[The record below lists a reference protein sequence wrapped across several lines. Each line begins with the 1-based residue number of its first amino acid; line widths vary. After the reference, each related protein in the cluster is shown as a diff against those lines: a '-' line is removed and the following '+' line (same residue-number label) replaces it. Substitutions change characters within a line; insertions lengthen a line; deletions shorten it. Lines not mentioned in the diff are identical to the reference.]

1 MDPRLH
7 RLSRRLF
14 LSDLGRGTLAVAV
27 LGPTAV
33 ACGSSG
39 DGEGA
44 ADPTTADASPS
55 TTPSP
60 GSVATGPVDTVGGEL
75 APLEWARVNLD
86 FVSAYVLVRGD
97 EAAVVDTGTAGNAP
111 AIESALNTLGSDFSQ
126 VNHVVLTHMHGDHVG
141 SLGPVLDATPAA
153 LAYAGTDDVAAIDSP
168 REVQGLDDG
177 DEVFGLRVIHTP
189 GHTPGHISVFDPE
202 SGLLVAG
209 DALNGTDGGGLSGP
223 NPDFTADLDLANAS
237 VAKLAERD
245 VETVLVGHG
254 EPVESGA
261 GPLLDELA
269 ASLG

>member
-1 MDPRLH
+1 VDPRLY

-33 ACGSSG
+33 ACSSGG

-44 ADPTTADASPS
+44 AGPTATGGPPS
-55 TTPSP
+55 TTAPD
-60 GSVATGPVDTVGGEL
+60 SVETGPVDTAAGGL

-86 FVSAYVLVRGD
+86 FVSAYVLVRGN

-126 VNHVVLTHMHGDHVG
+126 VNHVVLTHMHPDHVG
-141 SLGPVLDATPAA
+141 SLGPVLEATPAA
-153 LAYAGTDDVAAIDSP
+153 SAYAGTDDVAAIESP

-189 GHTPGHISVFDPE
+189 GHTPGHISVFDPD

-209 DALNGTDGGGLSGP
+209 DALNGTDGSGLSGP

-237 VAKLAERD
+237 VAKLAQRD

-261 GPLLDELA
+261 GPLLGELA